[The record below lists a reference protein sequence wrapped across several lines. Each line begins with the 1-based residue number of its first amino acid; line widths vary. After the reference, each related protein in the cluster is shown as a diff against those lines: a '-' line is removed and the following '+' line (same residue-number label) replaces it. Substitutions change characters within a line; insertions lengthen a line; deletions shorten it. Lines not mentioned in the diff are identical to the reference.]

1 MISLKIRN
9 MLKRINNSDA
19 NNIRVIEEIF
29 GTVFYRTEYKENLLI
44 LLTSK
49 KYDEEKCFLAIKTLL
64 EAGVDP
70 NEKSWSQNFVM
81 CTIDIGYSEDFVI
94 KIIKEALKYGFKV
107 NETDND
113 IKNIVFY
120 AIYSNKYKGNI
131 ATLYKLLIQNGLYRD
146 STYHRHTYSDAM
158 IINKY
163 SPQEI
168 KEFMAVYKESFIEK
182 ESDDKYYEL
191 MKYGTIL
198 NKEKINNPKI
208 ERVDALNNLM
218 LVLGKENKNAIIVDN
233 YNADYNSVVY
243 ELLNRIKD
251 CKVPDFLQNK
261 IILKITALNE
271 LKNEFGISR
280 LIKLTNED
288 IILFV
293 SSIGNVKEIVQILKK
308 YIDKTGYKV
317 IITAPSLQNEE
328 EIKEYFDIIKV
339 EDPNKKERLQII
351 KRLLEI
357 SIEKS
362 GLDFKKEKY
371 KEAIAEILEEIKFN
385 SIDSLVKVD
394 EIYLILDI
402 IDRAFANAKV
412 NNSKYVDLNDFKKS
426 LESFEYMND
435 YCKNKCKNKI
445 TDLGKS
451 KIKKFLEDINW

>member
-9 MLKRINNSDA
+9 MLKRINNSDS

-29 GTVFYRTEYKENLLI
+29 GTVFYRGEYGYTLL
-44 LLTSK
+44 LFLTSK

-64 EAGVDP
+64 DSGVDP
-70 NEKSWSQNFVM
+70 NKQGYMDNNFVFE
-81 CTIDIGYSEDFVI
+81 TLRIGYSEDFVI
-94 KIIKEALKYGFKV
+94 KIIKEALKYGLKI
-107 NETDND
+107 NQ
-113 IKNIVFY
+113 KNYDGMNMLFF

-131 ATLYKLLIQNGLYRD
+131 ATLYKFLIQNGLYRD
-146 STYHRHTYSDAM
+146 SKYYGRTYSDAM

-168 KEFMAVYKESFIEK
+168 KEFMDVYNEGIIE
-182 ESDDKYYEL
+182 DDNVKYYEL
-191 MKYGTIL
+191 TKFGTIL

-218 LVLGKENKNAIIVDN
+218 LVLGKENKNAIIIDN
-233 YNADYNSVVY
+233 YNGDYNSVVY
-243 ELLNRIKD
+243 ELVNKIKE

-261 IILKITALNE
+261 IILKITNLNE

-293 SSIGNVKEIVQILKK
+293 SSIGNVKDILPSLKK
-308 YIDKTGYKV
+308 YIDKTGFKV

-328 EIKEYFDIIKV
+328 ELKEYFDIIKV

-362 GLDFKKEKY
+362 GLNFKKEKY
-371 KEAIAEILEEIKFN
+371 MESIAEILEEIKFN
-385 SIDSLVKVD
+385 SSESLVKID

-412 NNSKYVDLNDFKKS
+412 NNSNYIDLNDFKNS
-426 LESFEYMND
+426 IESFGNIPGFTKQSS
-435 YCKNKCKNKI
+435 KNAI

-451 KIKKFLEDINW
+451 KIKKILENISW